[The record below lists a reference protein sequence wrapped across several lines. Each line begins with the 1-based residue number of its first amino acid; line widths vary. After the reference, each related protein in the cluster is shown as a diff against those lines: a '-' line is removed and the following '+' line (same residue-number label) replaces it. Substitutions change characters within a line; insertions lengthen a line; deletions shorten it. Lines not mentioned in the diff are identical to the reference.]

1 MQSCLASA
9 QHTRTGIPI
18 TRVNQHARG
27 TRDGQVRRTPVS
39 ACARIPHSRR
49 ADTGPVL
56 AGRPLRLK
64 AGLTGLGAVT
74 AGFSFSS
81 TRLTVHGENLTCIH
95 FKFSKKKHGQKA
107 SGTRRSRRPQQPPAH
122 LWMSLFWK
130 LHTRGLSR
138 PLCLGRL
145 VTPGLP
151 LEEQPLFSTVAAAF
165 HFPPGG
171 LQPPQPGPRSSSA
184 LVGLRV

>member
-1 MQSCLASA
+1 MRSFLASA

-27 TRDGQVRRTPVS
+27 TRDRQVRRTPVS
-39 ACARIPHSRR
+39 ACARVPRSRR

-56 AGRPLRLK
+56 AGRPLRPK
-64 AGLTGLGAVT
+64 AGLAGLGAVA

-81 TRLTVHGENLTCIH
+81 TRLIVYSETLTYIN
-95 FKFSKKKHGQKA
+95 FKFSKKEHGRKV

-122 LWMSLFWK
+122 LWRSLFWEP
-130 LHTRGLSR
+130 HTRGLSR

-145 VTPGLP
+145 V
-151 LEEQPLFSTVAAAF
+151 ERPLFSTVAAAF

-171 LQPPQPGPRSSSA
+171 LQPPQPGPHSSSA